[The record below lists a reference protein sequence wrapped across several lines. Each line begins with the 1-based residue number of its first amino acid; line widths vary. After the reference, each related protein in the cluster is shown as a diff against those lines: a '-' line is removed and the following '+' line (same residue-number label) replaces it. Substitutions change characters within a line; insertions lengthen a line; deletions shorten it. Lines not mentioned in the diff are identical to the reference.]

1 MYQVW
6 VAGDWH
12 LFSKKIDY
20 QHPMRSK
27 YDIQRIKDSIDELPI
42 APEDLF
48 VHVGDICDPEE
59 ITVERLQPIFENIP
73 CKKVLCK
80 GNHDTESDDWYREVG
95 FDEVC
100 DILILHTLVFSHFPC
115 IIDKDQINIHGHI
128 HTEQIATM
136 GSQYVNCYIG
146 FPCINVE
153 ELLDRGIR
161 QTPEDYQTTPEVKNL
176 IAKTFD
182 DTTRKVFW
190 EKQKTMHIL
199 DLSSEFTLT
208 PEDESAMMN
217 EIIFDDIDQTEYW
230 EQDDLYNPAN
240 RKKEPMAEAFHSKM
254 IDQDSVSN
262 LQKDAIQEL
271 KDLIKKH
278 GYQSL
283 NPKVYSTENKTI
295 ILELVSGSQTNRLK
309 HKEELKILV
318 KELKPTLKKKYPEVR
333 NVSSGDGD
341 EGCIYIDLKNMIQDN
356 ERKNPWQKDTEKA
369 HIKNLIEIFIA
380 QLPKETGV
388 IPEFNYYPEST
399 YGDMNILNIRQV
411 KANNNNKQF
420 LEIMYKDKTDI
431 KKRIQSV
438 ILMNRDYFYDIL
450 NCNPDKLQSEEL
462 KAIKST
468 KELEKYADRILNSIT
483 YEEHTPAFA
492 LYSILNL
499 MGTDSISYSDGK
511 LIEFVK
517 MLLYGDNMKDVFNF
531 DRYINELIKA
541 VQEIEDLYLN
551 IIATNLKLFD
561 IGVVQSTK
569 KFTKINP
576 TVYQEIEKYVNDPKN
591 GIIQHDMSTTVYD
604 FSKFHLGK
612 VLLANDIL
620 MENPWLTPSRF
631 IPRVHYYNYVIY
643 THGDTNQSYQYDKF
657 IMNPIVYR
665 HNTYTVMEELLDRI
679 MKENPNNKVLI
690 VSCNGAGI
698 HLGKYT
704 DSTNVTYSNNI
715 NLMEATQNITLSNTM
730 KKMLKLLEDKLEL
743 YTTLPL
749 TLTWSLRNYE
759 FLIPNE
765 FKYITLGRKGNKYT
779 IKMKELSSKRYSSN
793 TVTEFY
799 QEELM
804 KSFNCILILYKA
816 ISYLIGLYYNIDTVK
831 EIPFQENVI
840 GKLLSQ
846 YEVYTPYGYLGK
858 NSYDIAYKII

>member
-1 MYQVW
+1 M
-6 VAGDWH
+6 DTI
-12 LFSKKIDY
+12 FSEEFRKA
-20 QHPMRSK
+20 QWEGLSK
-27 YDIQRIKDSIDELPI
+27 
-42 APEDLF
+42 
-48 VHVGDICDPEE
+48 
-59 ITVERLQPIFENIP
+59 
-73 CKKVLCK
+73 
-80 GNHDTESDDWYREVG
+80 
-95 FDEVC
+95 
-100 DILILHTLVFSHFPC
+100 
-115 IIDKDQINIHGHI
+115 
-128 HTEQIATM
+128 
-136 GSQYVNCYIG
+136 
-146 FPCINVE
+146 
-153 ELLDRGIR
+153 LD
-161 QTPEDYQTTPEVKNL
+161 
-176 IAKTFD
+176 
-182 DTTRKVFW
+182 
-190 EKQKTMHIL
+190 IL
-199 DLSSEFTLT
+199 DLTDEFKLV
-208 PEDESAMMN
+208 PLDENTELN

-230 EQDDLYNPAN
+230 EQDDLYDPGQ
-240 RKKEPMAEAFHSKM
+240 RKKEPMAE
-254 IDQDSVSN
+254 N
-262 LQKDAIQEL
+262 
-271 KDLIKKH
+271 
-278 GYQSL
+278 
-283 NPKVYSTENKTI
+283 T
-295 ILELVSGSQTNRLK
+295 
-309 HKEELKILV
+309 KETHI
-318 KELKPTLKKKYPEVR
+318 KELME
-333 NVSSGDGD
+333 S
-341 EGCIYIDLKNMIQDN
+341 
-356 ERKNPWQKDTEKA
+356 
-369 HIKNLIEIFIA
+369 FIA
-380 QLPKETGV
+380 QLPKETGA

-420 LEIMYKDKTDI
+420 LEIMYQDKTDI

-499 MGTDSISYSDGK
+499 MGTDSISYSDRK

-531 DRYINELIKA
+531 DRYINGLIKA

-569 KFTKINP
+569 EFTKINP

-631 IPRVHYYNYVIY
+631 IPRVHYYDYVIY

-665 HNTYTVMEELLDRI
+665 HNTYTIMEELLDRI

-715 NLMEATQNITLSNTM
+715 NLMEAAQSITLSNTM
-730 KKMLKLLEDKLEL
+730 KKMLKFLEDKLEL

-759 FLIPNE
+759 FLIPTE
-765 FKYITLGRKGNKYT
+765 FKYIMLGRKGNNYT
-779 IKMKELSSKRYSSN
+779 IKMKELSSKRYSSD

>member
-1 MYQVW
+1 MNQIW
-6 VAGDWH
+6 VAADWH
-12 LFSKKIDY
+12 LYNTSLIDPR
-20 QHPMRSK
+20 HPQRSK
-27 YDIQRIKDSIDELPI
+27 YNLQALQDDLKKVPFHED
-42 APEDLF
+42 DLF
-48 VHVGDICDPEE
+48 ILLGDLCDPEVTTPDK
-59 ITVERLQPIFENIP
+59 IADILSVIP
-73 CKKVLCK
+73 CKKLLTR
-80 GNHDTESDDWYREVG
+80 GNHDTEEDTWYYDAG
-95 FDEVC
+95 FDYVC
-100 DILILHTLVFSHFPC
+100 DVCLIHTLVFSHIPV
-115 IIDKDQINIHGHI
+115 IIDKDKINIHGHL
-128 HTEQIATM
+128 HTLKISTI
-136 GSQYVNCYIG
+136 GSQYVNAFYG
-146 FPCINVE
+146 NPCINVE
-153 ELLDRGIR
+153 DLLEKGVMQSPKEYEI
-161 QTPEDYQTTPEVKNL
+161 TTDVQKEMNTIFSVE
-176 IAKTFD
+176 F
-182 DTTRKVFW
+182 RKAQW
-190 EKQKTMHIL
+190 EGLSKLDIL
-199 DLSSEFTLT
+199 DLTDEFKLV
-208 PEDESAMMN
+208 PLDENTELN

-230 EQDDLYNPAN
+230 EQDDLYDPGQ
-240 RKKEPMAEAFHSKM
+240 RKKEPMAE
-254 IDQDSVSN
+254 N
-262 LQKDAIQEL
+262 
-271 KDLIKKH
+271 
-278 GYQSL
+278 
-283 NPKVYSTENKTI
+283 T
-295 ILELVSGSQTNRLK
+295 
-309 HKEELKILV
+309 KETHI
-318 KELKPTLKKKYPEVR
+318 KELME
-333 NVSSGDGD
+333 S
-341 EGCIYIDLKNMIQDN
+341 
-356 ERKNPWQKDTEKA
+356 
-369 HIKNLIEIFIA
+369 FIA
-380 QLPKETGV
+380 QLPKETGA

-420 LEIMYKDKTDI
+420 LEIMYQDKTDI

-499 MGTDSISYSDGK
+499 MGTDSISYSDKK

-531 DRYINELIKA
+531 DRYINGLIKA

-569 KFTKINP
+569 EFTKINP

-631 IPRVHYYNYVIY
+631 IPRVHYYDYVIY

-665 HNTYTVMEELLDRI
+665 HNTYTIMEELLDRI

-715 NLMEATQNITLSNTM
+715 NLMEAAQNITVSNTM
-730 KKMLKLLEDKLEL
+730 KKMLKFLEDKLEL

-759 FLIPNE
+759 FLIPTE
-765 FKYITLGRKGNKYT
+765 FKYITLGRKGNNYT

-793 TVTEFY
+793 TVIEFY